1 MPGLWGEVT
10 MLQDMH
16 GKLVVVTG
24 ANTGIGKETAKALSD
39 LGAHVVMACRSPERG
54 QAALDELMAVPGRQ
68 LGLMRLDLADLS
80 SVRRFADEFT
90 AQYGRLDVLINNA
103 GVLGRHHMLT
113 KDGFELQLQTNYLG
127 HFLLTMR
134 LLPLL
139 EAAPQGRVVMLSSI
153 AHTWTDIHF
162 EDINLTRDY
171 NRMTGYGQSKLCSL
185 LFCRYLAKQCE
196 AKGLCVSINAAHPGI
211 VASDIIINRSNN
223 MLQYIAKLSRL
234 VLLSAEKGA
243 RTSVYLAADD
253 SLDAVSG
260 EYFVRCKI
268 ARSSPQSRDMASAE
282 RLFEMSKAFCK
293 DYL

>member
-1 MPGLWGEVT
+1 

-16 GKLVVVTG
+16 GKLLVVTS
-24 ANTGIGKETAKALSD
+24 ANTGIGKETAKALAD

-68 LGLMRLDLADLS
+68 LSLMLLDLADLA

-90 AQYGRLDVLINNA
+90 AQYGRLDVLVNNA
-103 GVLGRHHMLT
+103 GVLGRQHTLT

-153 AHTWTDIHF
+153 AHTWTDVHF
-162 EDINLTRDY
+162 DDINLMRNYTR
-171 NRMTGYGQSKLCSL
+171 MIGYGQSKLCNL
-185 LFCRYLAKQCE
+185 LFCRYLA
-196 AKGLCVSINAAHPGI
+196 ALCRQNGSRVSVNAAHPGI
-211 VASDIIINRSNN
+211 VASDIIINRRNN
-223 MLQYIAKLSRL
+223 MLQCIAKLSRL
-234 VLLSAEKGA
+234 VLISAEKGA

-253 SLDAVSG
+253 GLDNVSG
-260 EYFVRCKI
+260 EYFVRRKI
-268 ARSSPQSRDMASAE
+268 ARSSPCSRNMESAE
-282 RLFEMSKAFCK
+282 RLFTMSTEFCK
-293 DYL
+293 EYL